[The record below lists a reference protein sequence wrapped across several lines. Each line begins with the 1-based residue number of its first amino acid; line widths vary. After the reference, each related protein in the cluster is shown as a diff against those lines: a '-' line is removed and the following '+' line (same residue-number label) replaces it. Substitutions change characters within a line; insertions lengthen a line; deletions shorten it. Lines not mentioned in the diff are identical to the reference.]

1 MAKVSL
7 AIAFVGLVG
16 VLQGLAWLGRG
27 RRRALASTLVCLGL
41 IALCLGVVHVRVPGF
56 FGD

>member
-1 MAKVSL
+1 MSV

-16 VLQGLAWLGRG
+16 VLQGCAWLGRG
-27 RRRALASTLVCLGL
+27 QRRALATALVCLGL
-41 IALCLGVVHVRVPGF
+41 VASCLGVVHARVPGF

>member
-1 MAKVSL
+1 MSL

-41 IALCLGVVHVRVPGF
+41 IALCLGVVHARVPGF